1 MVAKTSKSHSPPHIG
16 ASPGS
21 QEAWDPTPGQSDLC
35 LRTSQ
40 KKTQEAPHQDD
51 SKDSSEQLQD
61 MGAPHLS
68 ERAGLDDA
76 TFLLL
81 KFSIFLSCRWRT
93 PPLFSV
99 RLIYREQIQMILNN
113 VKMKNL

>member
-1 MVAKTSKSHSPPHIG
+1 MPVGLLLRNWNLPGLRLSLTLDAEVVAKTSKSHSPPHIG

-21 QEAWDPTPGQSDLC
+21 QEAWTPPLGQSGLC

-51 SKDSSEQLQD
+51 AKDSSEQLQD

-68 ERAGLDDA
+68 LRGQDW
-76 TFLLL
+76 TTQHFC
-81 KFSIFLSCRWRT
+81 F
-93 PPLFSV
+93 
-99 RLIYREQIQMILNN
+99 
-113 VKMKNL
+113 